1 MPRRSSCRSRHAQQC
16 RRASFV
22 CSPCSLDISFRARYL
37 SPYERD
43 QYAVRSLIRY
53 QPEVLNDLSF
63 PNYGEDACDGTAG
76 FSHLVRV
83 CELACDFLKPQIHHS
98 ALLYAEL
105 TKKLGSAHLS
115 YFTNVHCASLVT
127 ASQADQLVPRDK
139 ESV

>member
-1 MPRRSSCRSRHAQQC
+1 MNSDR
-16 RRASFV
+16 
-22 CSPCSLDISFRARYL
+22 
-37 SPYERD
+37 
-43 QYAVRSLIRY
+43 YAVFALIRY

-63 PNYGEDACDGTAG
+63 PNHGEDAGDGTAR

-83 CELACDFLKPQIHHS
+83 GELARDFLKPQIHHS
-98 ALLYAEL
+98 ALLYTEL
-105 TKKLGSAHLS
+105 TKELGSAHLS